1 MEKYI
6 LEEKVQFQTV
16 QDHKENIYSIGDDF
30 AIANIPIKDIN
41 FGHLPARMSG
51 LVFMLCTAGEA
62 HVNINMKSHLVK
74 KNDFVILPPGQ
85 ITQVVDANADFS
97 MYAMYMSEAFLTD
110 NVSMTRSRDM
120 TIFFTI
126 RDNPI
131 VHMDEKDINTIT
143 LYFDL
148 MVHRIMDKENPY
160 LLTTMRHIFNAL
172 MSDMS
177 DGFLKYLSVQK
188 NKISRKDDICQ
199 NFMKHLMIHYKESR
213 DVTFYAAKQFITPK
227 YLSNTLKAVTGKK
240 AGQMI
245 DEYVVLQAK
254 ILLSSTNMTIQQ
266 ISEELNFA
274 NQSFFGRYFKRITGV
289 SPSQYRK

>member
-1 MEKYI
+1 MNNNTSQDIEFK
-6 LEEKVQFQTV
+6 TV
-16 QDHKENIYSIGDDF
+16 IDHSENIYSIGDDF
-30 AIANIPIKDIN
+30 AIANIPVKNVN
-41 FGHLPARMSG
+41 FGHSPSRMSG
-51 LVFMLCTAGEA
+51 LVLILCTNGKA
-62 HVNINMKSHLVK
+62 HININMKPHLVV

-85 ITQVVDANADFS
+85 ITQVIDANQDFS
-97 MYAMYMSEAFLTD
+97 MYALYMSEAFLTD
-110 NVSMTRSRDM
+110 NVAMTRTRDM

-131 VHMDEKDINTIT
+131 IHMDEKDINIIT
-143 LYFDL
+143 LYFNI
-148 MVHRIMDKENPY
+148 MANRIKDRENPY

-177 DGFLKYLSVQK
+177 DAFLKYLSVQK

-199 NFMKHLMIHYKESR
+199 NFMKLLMSHYKECR
-213 DVTFYAAKQFITPK
+213 DVNFYASKLFITPK
-227 YLSNTLKAVTGKK
+227 YLSNTLKTVTGKK

-274 NQSFFGRYFKRITGV
+274 NQSFFGRYFKRITGL
-289 SPSQYRK
+289 SPTQYRR

>member
-1 MEKYI
+1 MNNTPS
-6 LEEKVQFQTV
+6 LEVEFKTV
-16 QDHKENIYSIGDDF
+16 IDHNENIYSIGDDF
-30 AIANIPIKDIN
+30 ALANIPVKDIN
-41 FGHLPARMSG
+41 FGHSPSRMSG
-51 LVFMLCTAGEA
+51 LVLILCTNGKA
-62 HVNINMKSHLVK
+62 HININMKPHLVV

-85 ITQVVDANADFS
+85 ITQVIDGNADFS
-97 MYAMYMSEAFLTD
+97 MYALYMSEAFLTD
-110 NVSMTRSRDM
+110 NVSMNRSRNM

-131 VHMDEKDINTIT
+131 VHMEENDINIIT

-148 MVHRIMDKENPY
+148 MVHRIKDRSNPH

-172 MSDMS
+172 MSDMN
-177 DGFLKYLSVQK
+177 DAFLKYLSVQK

-199 NFMKHLMIHYKESR
+199 NFMKLLMSHYKECR
-213 DVTFYAAKQFITPK
+213 DVKFYADKLYITPK

-274 NQSFFGRYFKRITGV
+274 NQSFFGRYFKRITGL
-289 SPSQYRK
+289 SPTQYRR